1 MNVVIYARYSSD
13 KQTEQSIEGQIKVC
27 TNFANFNGYNII
39 DTYIDR
45 AMTGKNDDRPGLQ
58 KLIADSNRKLFQ
70 GVLVYAMDRFGRNLQ
85 QSVNNEF
92 RLKRNGVKLISA
104 TENFTDD
111 SSGQLHRNIMMSFAQ
126 YYSDELSAKV
136 KRGMV
141 INAERCQ
148 FNGGTIPLG
157 YKSVDKRLVVDE
169 ETAPIVQ
176 KIFEMYADGSR
187 AVDIADYLNA
197 RQIRTASGAMFN
209 KNSLH
214 SILKN
219 KKYIGV
225 YKYADVVV
233 ENAVPRIISDEL
245 FNRVAEVLERNK
257 KHAGHNKAKVEYLL
271 TTKLFCG
278 HCRAPMVGVS
288 ARSKTGRI
296 YYYYSCNN
304 ARLKICDKKNARKEK
319 IEDLVIKK
327 CRELLTDENIAKIAK
342 AVSVAT
348 DKAQDKTEE
357 QYLKRK
363 LKEIDKAIEN
373 LMRALETGQN
383 VDLISERI
391 TAKRK
396 ERSDIERDLAV
407 EVKKSVTLTEP
418 EIRFF
423 LTALKSGDVNDMKYR
438 RTLITIFV
446 NSVYLFD
453 DRMTIIFNAG
463 DEPAIVD
470 NILLDELESDSEDAK
485 GLYSA
490 RFGSPKKQQMPLG
503 ICCFFDDPRDSN
515 NLNATVRWT
524 VAAEGLTE
532 ANLNFCP
539 SHGRAKMQTNLQR
552 GSDGS
557 AASGGR
563 SDLSE
568 WQRSTAEEGAPSP
581 TMMSGTATGHI
592 AESYTPS
599 LKETDLP
606 VHGQARSV
614 HVLHFNWI
622 SGSRQHSK

>member
-1 MNVVIYARYSSD
+1 
-13 KQTEQSIEGQIKVC
+13 
-27 TNFANFNGYNII
+27 
-39 DTYIDR
+39 
-45 AMTGKNDDRPGLQ
+45 
-58 KLIADSNRKLFQ
+58 
-70 GVLVYAMDRFGRNLQ
+70 
-85 QSVNNEF
+85 
-92 RLKRNGVKLISA
+92 
-104 TENFTDD
+104 
-111 SSGQLHRNIMMSFAQ
+111 
-126 YYSDELSAKV
+126 
-136 KRGMV
+136 
-141 INAERCQ
+141 
-148 FNGGTIPLG
+148 
-157 YKSVDKRLVVDE
+157 
-169 ETAPIVQ
+169 
-176 KIFEMYADGSR
+176 
-187 AVDIADYLNA
+187 
-197 RQIRTASGAMFN
+197 
-209 KNSLH
+209 
-214 SILKN
+214 
-219 KKYIGV
+219 
-225 YKYADVVV
+225 
-233 ENAVPRIISDEL
+233 
-245 FNRVAEVLERNK
+245 
-257 KHAGHNKAKVEYLL
+257 
-271 TTKLFCG
+271 
-278 HCRAPMVGVS
+278 MVGVS

-304 ARLKICDKKNARKEK
+304 ARLKICHKKNARKEK

-490 RFGSPKKQQMPLG
+490 RFGSPKKADTQMYV
-503 ICCFFDDPRDSN
+503 CFF
-515 NLNATVRWT
+515 
-524 VAAEGLTE
+524 
-532 ANLNFCP
+532 
-539 SHGRAKMQTNLQR
+539 
-552 GSDGS
+552 
-557 AASGGR
+557 
-563 SDLSE
+563 
-568 WQRSTAEEGAPSP
+568 
-581 TMMSGTATGHI
+581 
-592 AESYTPS
+592 Y
-599 LKETDLP
+599 
-606 VHGQARSV
+606 
-614 HVLHFNWI
+614 
-622 SGSRQHSK
+622 

>member
-304 ARLKICDKKNARKEK
+304 ARLKICHKKNARKEK

-453 DRMTIIFNAG
+453 ERMTIIFNAG

-470 NILLDELESDSEDAK
+470 NILLDEIEEDSGDTK

-490 RFGSPKKQQMPLG
+490 RFGSPKRADTPCGYLL
-503 ICCFFDDPRDSN
+503 FFAAGDSN
-515 NLNATVRWT
+515 N
-524 VAAEGLTE
+524 
-532 ANLNFCP
+532 
-539 SHGRAKMQTNLQR
+539 
-552 GSDGS
+552 
-557 AASGGR
+557 
-563 SDLSE
+563 
-568 WQRSTAEEGAPSP
+568 
-581 TMMSGTATGHI
+581 
-592 AESYTPS
+592 
-599 LKETDLP
+599 
-606 VHGQARSV
+606 
-614 HVLHFNWI
+614 
-622 SGSRQHSK
+622 